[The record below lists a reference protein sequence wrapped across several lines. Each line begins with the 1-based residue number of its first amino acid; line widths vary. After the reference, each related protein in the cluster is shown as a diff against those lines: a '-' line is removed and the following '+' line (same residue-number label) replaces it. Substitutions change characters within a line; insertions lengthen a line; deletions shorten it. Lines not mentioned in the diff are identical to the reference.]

1 MEFPMQLKSH
11 LPTASALLRV
21 PFLAAALFVGVSSV
35 ALALDTN
42 YGQDDQNFKEQAVDA
57 QHKLE
62 AAGYTQVTNL
72 QVEKHGFTAQAVK
85 DGKQVKVEYNERFGI
100 QQD

>member
-21 PFLAAALFVGVSSV
+21 PFLAAALFVGVSSA

-42 YGQDDQNFKEQAVDA
+42 YGQDDQNFKEQAVVA

-62 AAGYTQVTNL
+62 DAGYTQVTNL
-72 QVEKHGFTAQAVK
+72 RVEKHGFTAQAVK
-85 DGKQVKVEYNERFGI
+85 DGKPVKVEYNERFGI